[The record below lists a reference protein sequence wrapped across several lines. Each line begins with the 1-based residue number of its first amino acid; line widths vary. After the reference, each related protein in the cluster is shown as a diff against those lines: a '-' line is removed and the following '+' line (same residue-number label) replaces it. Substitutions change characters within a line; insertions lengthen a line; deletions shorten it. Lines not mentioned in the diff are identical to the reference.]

1 MQWVENWPAT
11 VGWQLEYDLLYVE
24 NAMKT
29 KFAPWLLPVLLL
41 AGAPLAQAHPGHG
54 PADLASGF
62 LHPFT
67 GWDHLLAMLAVGMW
81 AAQLGSRAR
90 WALPSAF
97 VGAMAVGAVVGIAG
111 YAPHG
116 VDGWILASV
125 LVLGLLLACAIRMPL
140 RFGIGLVALAGFFHG
155 AAHGAEMPFQA
166 DSLRF
171 LSGMVVATALLHSLG
186 MAAGILLGRKSPLL
200 VRLAGAGV
208 VAGGVA
214 LLLA

>member
-1 MQWVENWPAT
+1 
-11 VGWQLEYDLLYVE
+11 
-24 NAMKT
+24 MKT
-29 KFAPWLLPVLLL
+29 KLAPWFIPLFLM
-41 AGAPLAQAHPGHG
+41 AAAPLAQAHPGHG

-81 AAQLGSRAR
+81 AAQLGQRAR

-97 VGAMAVGAVVGIAG
+97 VGAMAAGAVVGIAG

-116 VDGWILASV
+116 VDAWILASV
-125 LVLGLLLACAIRMPL
+125 FVLGLLLACAVRMPV
-140 RFGIGLVALAGFFHG
+140 RYGIGVVALAGFFHG

-166 DSLRF
+166 DSVRF
-171 LSGMVVATALLHSLG
+171 LLGMVVATALLHAMG
-186 MAAGILLGRKSPLL
+186 VTAGVCLGRKSPML
-200 VRLAGAGV
+200 VRLAGVGV

>member
-1 MQWVENWPAT
+1 
-11 VGWQLEYDLLYVE
+11 
-24 NAMKT
+24 MKT
-29 KFAPWLLPVLLL
+29 KFAPWLLPVFLL

-54 PADLASGF
+54 PADLVSGF

-81 AAQLGSRAR
+81 AAQLGRHAR
-90 WALPSAF
+90 WALPSGF

-116 VDGWILASV
+116 VDAWILASV
-125 LVLGLLLACAIRMPL
+125 FVMGLLLACAVRMPL
-140 RFGIGLVALAGFFHG
+140 RYGIGLVALAGFFHG

-166 DSLRF
+166 DSIRF
-171 LSGMVVATALLHSLG
+171 LSGMIVATALLHALG
-186 MAAGILLGRKSPLL
+186 VAAGASLGRKSPLL
-200 VRLAGAGV
+200 VRLAGIGV
-208 VAGGVA
+208 VAGGVV